1 MSRGMIIRLKP
12 GEIYRNRNGSDY
24 RCIASSET
32 EAWLERVSDGWRL
45 TAHHVI
51 IYSDGAIEWAYST
64 GGCWPA

>member
-24 RCIASSET
+24 RCIDSSET
-32 EAWLERVSDGWRL
+32 EAWLERVSDGWQL

-64 GGCWPA
+64 GDCLPA